1 MAIVKYTE
9 KVIEH
14 FKNPRNVVEI
24 ENPDG
29 AATVGS
35 PACGDQVSVFLKVNN
50 DRIEDIKFLSYGCA
64 SNIATG
70 SIVTEMAKGKSIEE
84 AKKLTWKQAMEEL
97 GGLPPIKFHCSVL
110 AVDGLR
116 AAIKDYE
123 KRKLGKRYEENVNEE
138 YILEKL
144 KEIIYPKTGNN
155 IVDAQLIR
163 YMKFEDGKLTIEMS
177 FEETDEFKQ
186 NVLEEIKEHISE
198 IKEVKEIDIKVMEY

>member
-14 FKNPRNVVEI
+14 FKNPRNVGEI